1 MISEGKEYSLL
12 TVPWIGCIDSR
23 AEPCQVSIREVF
35 DGSVDVRA
43 IQGESAAQDYA
54 VLRLLLAI
62 YWRAHQREVKV
73 PSGEVFDMAA
83 WFDRQVD
90 GLEAGRPDDI
100 VLSYLDEFTERFD
113 LLHPTMPFMQV
124 AELHTQKG
132 SYSMIRRIIPEAEAD
147 YFTMRTGR
155 GRESLSLPEAARWLV
170 YTQAYDYSGIKSGA
184 VGDRRAKGGKGY
196 PIGTGWAGMTGGT
209 VIVGDNL
216 RWTVL
221 LNTTESA
228 LLNPDDRPVWE
239 RDPDTAEERRNPHP
253 AGPSDL
259 ATWQSRRIR
268 LHVDGDRA
276 HGVLVS
282 NGDKIPDAG
291 ANVFGDPMTPYR
303 YSKNKS
309 KREKTVHYPKYYDAN
324 RTMWRSLEPLIVL
337 GGDPGVPGETAPR
350 RPETLD
356 QLTKLDEEGSTV
368 PRLVDLQLV
377 SVEYGPQ
384 SSSVASEVTS
394 RLSIPAQL
402 LRQDAG
408 LARRVLLDTAT
419 ATSQAAGALGSFA
432 GQLLVAAGGE
442 YAFQPGPTD
451 SLLTILEP
459 RFADWLRKI
468 DVNDL
473 EQHATRWQHHVR
485 TAVIED
491 AQTQLRGAGPKALV
505 GREVDRS
512 DDGRGRI
519 SSAGTAYRWLLRK
532 LDEALPLT
540 RTEQP
545 QEVGK

>member
-1 MISEGKEYSLL
+1 MNTADREYSLL
-12 TVPWIGCIDSR
+12 AERWISCMNSQGQPGR
-23 AEPCQVSIREVF
+23 VSIREVF
-35 DGSVDVRA
+35 DGSVEVRA

-54 VLRLLLAI
+54 VFRLLLAI

-73 PSGEVFDMAA
+73 PARESFDMGA
-83 WFDRQVD
+83 WFDRQS
-90 GLEAGRPDDI
+90 EALDTGRADDT
-100 VLSYLDEFTERFD
+100 VLHYLDEYAERFD
-113 LLHPTMPFMQV
+113 LLHQTMPFMQV
-124 AELHTQKG
+124 ADLHTEKG
-132 SYSMIRRIIPEAEAD
+132 TYSEIRRIVPEAEAD

-155 GRESLSLPEAARWLV
+155 GRETLSLPEAARWLV

-184 VGDRRAKGGKGY
+184 VGDRRVKGGKGY
-196 PIGTGWAGMTGGT
+196 PIGTGWSGMTGGT
-209 VIVGDNL
+209 VIVGADL
-216 RWTVL
+216 RRTLL

-228 LLNPDDRPVWE
+228 LLTATDHPVWE
-239 RDPDTAEERRNPHP
+239 RDPDTAEERSNPYP

-276 HGVLVS
+276 YGVLVS

-291 ANVFGDPMTPYR
+291 ANAFGDPMTPYR

-309 KREKTVHYPKYYDAN
+309 KRDRQVYYPKYYDAD

-337 GGDPGVPGETAPR
+337 GGDPGIPGETAPR
-350 RPETLD
+350 RPENID
-356 QLTKLDEEGSTV
+356 QLAKLDEAGSDV
-368 PRLVDLQLV
+368 PDLVDLQLV

-384 SSSVASEVTS
+384 ASSVASEVTS
-394 RLSIPAQL
+394 RLGVPAEL
-402 LRQDAG
+402 LREDAG
-408 LARRVLLDTAT
+408 MARRVLLDTAT

-442 YAFQPGPTD
+442 YAFQPDPTD
-451 SLLTILEP
+451 RMLTALEP
-459 RFADWLRKI
+459 RFANWLRK
-468 DVNDL
+468 L
-473 EQHATRWQHHVR
+473 EVSNLEDRVTRWQRDVR
-485 TAVIED
+485 EAVLED
-491 AQTQLRGAGPKALV
+491 ARTLLRGAGPKALA

>member
-1 MISEGKEYSLL
+1 MTGEEKRYSLL
-12 TVPWIGCIDSR
+12 TEPWIACIGSQ
-23 AEPCQVSIREVF
+23 AEPCLVSIRDIF
-35 DGSVDVRA
+35 AGSAAVRA
-43 IQGESAAQDYA
+43 VQGESAAQDYA

-62 YWRAHQREVKV
+62 FWRAHQRDVTV
-73 PSGEVFDMAA
+73 AAGDVFDMGE
-83 WFDRQVD
+83 WFNQQVD
-90 GLEAGRPDDI
+90 VVDAGRADDV
-100 VLSYLDEFTERFD
+100 VLRYLDEYADRFD
-113 LLHPTMPFMQV
+113 LLHPKTPFMQV
-124 AELHTQKG
+124 ADLQTQKR
-132 SYSMIRRIIPEAEAD
+132 SYSEIRRIVPEAEAD

-184 VGDRRAKGGKGY
+184 VGDPRVKGGRGY
-196 PIGTGWAGMTGGT
+196 PIGTGWSGMTGGT
-209 VIVGDNL
+209 VIVGGDL
-216 RWTVL
+216 RRTLL
-221 LNTTESA
+221 LNTTDSA
-228 LLNPDDRPVWE
+228 LLNPEDRPVWE
-239 RDPDTAEERRNPHP
+239 RDADTAEERRNPYP

-309 KREKTVHYPKYYDAN
+309 KRDRTVHYPKYYDAN

-337 GGDPGVPGETAPR
+337 GGDPGIPGETAPR

-356 QLTKLDEEGSTV
+356 QLTKLDEKGCDV
-368 PRLVDLQLV
+368 PGLVDLQLV
-377 SVEYGPQ
+377 SIEYGPQ
-384 SSSVASEVTS
+384 ASSVASEVTS
-394 RLSIPAQL
+394 RLGIPARL
-402 LRQDAG
+402 LSPEAG

-419 ATSQAAGALGSFA
+419 ATSQAAGSLGSFA

-442 YAFQPGPTD
+442 YAFQPDPTD
-451 SLLTILEP
+451 RLLTALEP
-459 RFADWLRKI
+459 RFADWLRELEVS
-468 DVNDL
+468 DM
-473 EQHATRWQHHVR
+473 EQHVTRWQRAVR
-485 TAVIED
+485 DAVVED
-491 AQTQLRGAGPKALV
+491 ARTLLRGAGPKALA
-505 GREVDRS
+505 GREVDRN

-545 QEVGK
+545 QEVGN